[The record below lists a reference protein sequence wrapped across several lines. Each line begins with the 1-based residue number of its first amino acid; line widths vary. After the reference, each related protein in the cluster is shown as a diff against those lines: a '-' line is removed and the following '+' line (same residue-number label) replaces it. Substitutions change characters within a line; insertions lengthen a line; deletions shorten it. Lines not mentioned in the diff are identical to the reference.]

1 MASSALPLSGLRVFI
16 RTFGCQMNENDS
28 ERLAGLLAAAG
39 AVPVEEETAAEV
51 VVVNTCAVR
60 AKSEE
65 KLHSYL
71 GRLQS
76 RRRDRSLLVG
86 VAGCVAELRKERL
99 FGPRGT
105 VDFIVGP
112 DQYPRIVEIL
122 AESRSR
128 RVLAVGRRR
137 AWREGGQSLALRG
150 NPASAY
156 VTIMEGCDNFCAYCV
171 VPFARGREKYR
182 PLRSIL
188 EEIEGL
194 AGRGFKEVQLL
205 GQNVATYRDP
215 ESGEDFPSLLRR
227 AVAIEGIAWIRFLTS
242 HPKNFTPALVAAMAS
257 SPKICR
263 QLHLPLQAGS
273 DAVLAR
279 MKRGYGR
286 EDYLALVRGLRSLM
300 PEIAL
305 STDII
310 VGFPGETEAEF
321 RETLSALEDVRFANI
336 FSFRYSPRPLTAA
349 SRLADDVP
357 AEVKRRR
364 LLEVQSLQKEIQT
377 ELNAAFVGKT
387 IRVLCTGRS
396 RKDERVFAGRD
407 EGYRIVN
414 FRTESDSLGLFVDVA
429 VASAGPYSLRGDLRQ
444 IL

>member
-1 MASSALPLSGLRVFI
+1 MASSALALSGLRIFI

-28 ERLAGLLAAAG
+28 ERMAGLLAAAG
-39 AVPVEEETAAEV
+39 AAPVKEETAAEV

-76 RRRDRSLLVG
+76 RRRDRGLIVG

-112 DQYPRIVEIL
+112 DEYPRIVDIV
-122 AESRSR
+122 AASRSR
-128 RVLAVGRRR
+128 RVLAVGRTRS
-137 AWREGGQSLALRG
+137 WREGGQSLALRG
-150 NPASAY
+150 NPASAF

-194 AGRGFKEVQLL
+194 AGRGFKEVQFL
-205 GQNVATYRDP
+205 GQNVNTYRDP
-215 ESGEDFPSLLRR
+215 ESGEDFPSLLLR
-227 AVAIEGIAWIRFLTS
+227 AGAIEGLVWIRFLTS

-273 DAVLAR
+273 DGVLSR
-279 MKRGYGR
+279 MKRGYRR
-286 EDYLALVRGLRSLM
+286 EDYFRLVADLRDRM

-321 RETLSALEDVRFANI
+321 RETLAALEDIRFTDI

-349 SRLADDVP
+349 ARLADDVP

-364 LLEVQSLQKEIQT
+364 LLDVQALQKDIQSG
-377 ELNAAFVGKT
+377 LNAGFIGRT
-387 IRVLCTGRS
+387 IRVLCTGKS
-396 RKDERVFAGRD
+396 KKDEKVYAGRD
-407 EGYRIVN
+407 EGYRVVN
-414 FRTESDSLGLFVDVA
+414 FRSASDVLGRFVDVA
-429 VASAGPYSLRGDLRQ
+429 VSSAGPHSLRGDAIQVL
-444 IL
+444 